1 MFPTEL
7 RSPAP
12 RILAID
18 PGLTTGVAILDGEL
32 GITTL
37 QLQPEELYEFITN
50 MGDRLNV
57 FDAIVCE
64 AYMISPDTLRKS
76 RQLWSLELIGFM
88 RYVAWRSNI
97 TFKLQQASSAK
108 KFVTNELLKT
118 YGLFIPGR
126 DHANDALR
134 HLVIYLV
141 ERQQMALPQGI

>member
-1 MFPTEL
+1 
-7 RSPAP
+7 
-12 RILAID
+12 LAID

-37 QLQPEELYEFITN
+37 QLQPTELYEFITN
-50 MGDRLNV
+50 MGDRLDV

-97 TFKLQQASSAK
+97 TFKLQQASAAK
-108 KFVTNELLKT
+108 KFVTNEMLKK